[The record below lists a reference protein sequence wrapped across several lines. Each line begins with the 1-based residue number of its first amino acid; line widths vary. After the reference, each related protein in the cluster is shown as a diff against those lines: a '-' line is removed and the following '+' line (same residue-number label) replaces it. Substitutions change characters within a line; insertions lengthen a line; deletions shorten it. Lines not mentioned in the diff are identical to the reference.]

1 MENKVIYL
9 DNASTTPLK
18 AEVLEK
24 MLPYLTE
31 YYGNAISVHGV
42 GRQAVKGLD
51 LARETVA
58 DIIGADFNEV
68 YFTSGGTESNNF
80 AIRGAY
86 YGGNGKN
93 KAVTSSIEHASVLTT
108 LSELEKQGVKTIKID
123 PDKNGV
129 LSVLDYKN
137 HIDSD
142 CFIASMMMA
151 NNEIGTYQ
159 PVKEFS
165 ALCNEMG
172 VLSFCDCVQAM
183 ADSVINVKD
192 VGASML
198 SFSAHKFGGPK
209 GVGVLYVKNKV
220 KLAPIISG
228 GHQERLKRGGT
239 SNVAGAIGLAYAL
252 KITRENLEKNRE
264 KVTKIR
270 NHFIDRVLSEVTG
283 ATLNGDREN
292 RLSGNANIT
301 FNGISGEALLYK
313 LDLNG
318 VCASLGA
325 ACSAGTIEPSYVLKS
340 IGLSDSEAR
349 STIRFSIGENNTLEE
364 INKTVEIIKNSINEL
379 KK

>member
-9 DNASTTPLK
+9 DNASTTALK

-31 YYGNAISVHGV
+31 YYGNANSVHGV

-51 LARETVA
+51 LAREMVA

-80 AIRGAY
+80 AIRGAF
-86 YGGNGKN
+86 YGSSGKN

-108 LSELEKQGVKTIKID
+108 LSLLEKQGVKTTKIE
-123 PDKNGV
+123 PNKNGI
-129 LSVLDYKN
+129 LSVADYNN

-165 ALCNEMG
+165 KLCDEKG

-183 ADSVINVKD
+183 ADSVVTVKD

-220 KLAPIISG
+220 KLSPIISG

-252 KITRENLEKNRE
+252 KITRDNLERNKE
-264 KVTKIR
+264 KVKKLR
-270 NHFIDRVLSEVTG
+270 NLFTQRILTEIDGT
-283 ATLNGDREN
+283 TLNGDREN

-301 FNGISGEALLYK
+301 FNGVSGEALLYK
-313 LDLNG
+313 LDLSG

-340 IGLSDSEAR
+340 IGLSDTEAR
-349 STIRFSIGENNTLEE
+349 SSIRFSIGESNTEEE
-364 INKTVEIIKNSINEL
+364 INKTVEIIKSSINEL